1 MLEVNET
8 IVGHS
13 RIDFD
18 KVKIRRAMRKI
29 GADVRKAA
37 RRLVAR
43 RAISG
48 AGDYPGRGTGALMRS
63 IKAKVSKPG
72 FLVRVAPYRTAEMG
86 EDFYPAFLD
95 YGVLRG
101 SAPQRLAAG
110 EGVGKSNR
118 RRRGQGATERAA
130 RVAMGYRIAPRK
142 NYMTDALDSRREFVR
157 ATLRDALM
165 DSLKP
170 R

>member
-8 IVGHS
+8 ITGHS

-18 KVKIRRAMRKI
+18 KAKIRRAMRKI
-29 GADVRKAA
+29 GAEVRKDA
-37 RRLVAR
+37 RRRVAR

-48 AGDYPGRGTGALMRS
+48 EGEYPGRETGALMRS
-63 IKAKVSKPG
+63 IKAKVFPSG
-72 FLVRVAPYRTAEMG
+72 FLVRIAPYKTAEMG
-86 EDFYPAFLD
+86 AHFYPAYLD

-101 SAPQRLAAG
+101 AAPARLAAG
-110 EGVGKSNR
+110 EGVGRSNR
-118 RRRGQGATERAA
+118 RRRGQVAAERTAREAT
-130 RVAMGYRIAPRK
+130 GYRIAPRK
-142 NYMTDALDSRREFVR
+142 NYMTDALEARRESVR
-157 ATLRDALM
+157 ATLRSALM